1 MHTLHLPYCQCLGEA
16 WSTQHANT
24 TRNYMLPLNLLL
36 TNTFGDVSDDKTKY
50 NITES
55 NKLEQVV
62 YDHVVQ
68 LETLRL

>member
-1 MHTLHLPYCQCLGEA
+1 
-16 WSTQHANT
+16 
-24 TRNYMLPLNLLL
+24 MLPLNLLL

>member
-1 MHTLHLPYCQCLGEA
+1 
-16 WSTQHANT
+16 
-24 TRNYMLPLNLLL
+24 MLPRNLLL

-62 YDHVVQ
+62 HDHVVQ
-68 LETLRL
+68 LETFRL